1 MGSIHLRGC
10 AVLFTAAVLS
20 AAFGAP
26 EPPYDVGGE
35 PPTDEAQLY
44 QLQLAIDEEVGY
56 RRDGAKSYAEILM
69 EHFGVDRDTL
79 RSLRDEGLGW
89 GEIAIL
95 LSFADTLARTD
106 PNTYPSL
113 DAGLQAVR
121 SLKAKGEGWRRIGID
136 LDFPLRPV
144 VRAAYGVPRDPP
156 RPGISEG
163 RRPVPPEGSQP
174 GRPGGNGR
182 PDIPENPN

>member
-1 MGSIHLRGC
+1 MVTVRSVKSWGFLLAV
-10 AVLFTAAVLS
+10 AVLPAV
-20 AAFGAP
+20 FGAP

-35 PPTDEAQLY
+35 PPSDEAQLY

-56 RRDGAKSYAEILM
+56 RRDGPKTYAEILM
-69 EHFGVDRDTL
+69 EHFGAERETL

-89 GEIAIL
+89 GEITIL
-95 LSFADTLARTD
+95 LAFADTLTRQD

-156 RPGISEG
+156 RAAASRDG

-174 GRPGGNGR
+174 GRNGG